1 MSWDALTSLWLK
13 LFMLLHWRIG
23 NDPHSSKRLG
33 IQETPPASYGVQ
45 RDPPDLTFTARR
57 DREGGGG
64 CVCNASNPRWSYRC
78 LRVSTYFTTSHSPP
92 TNAPFPTLSLPP
104 RWRRW
109 QKKGAVD
116 PCLCLLYMQPCE
128 ERHGTLLAPNLKCCW
143 TAEQMFDKCT
153 PEDLQCFICLH
164 NYRLEMIGKLKMFS
178 RYWARLDSFNTQVSC
193 LKDGIP
199 QNHG

>member
-1 MSWDALTSLWLK
+1 
-13 LFMLLHWRIG
+13 MLLHWRIG

-45 RDPPDLTFTARR
+45 RDPPDVTFTARR

-64 CVCNASNPRWSYRC
+64 CVWNVLNPRWSYRC
-78 LRVSTYFTTSHSPP
+78 LRVSTYLTTSRSP
-92 TNAPFPTLSLPP
+92 TNAPFPPFPSLTGEGGDI
-104 RWRRW
+104 W
-109 QKKGAVD
+109 KKEGAVD

-128 ERHGTLLAPNLKCCW
+128 ERRGALSAPNLKWCW
-143 TAEQMFDKCT
+143 TDEQMFDKRT
-153 PEDLQCFICLH
+153 PEDLQSFICLH
-164 NYRLEMIGKLKMFS
+164 NYALEMIGKLEQFS
-178 RYWARLDSFNTQVSC
+178 CKWAKLNSFNTQVSC